1 MNTFTKPPV
10 WFWIVSG
17 ILVAWNAMGAVAYLG
32 DASMTAEDLAALPS
46 AEAALYENMPFWAMS
61 GYAIAVWV
69 GLSAALLL
77 LLRKKWAS
85 IAFVLSLAG
94 ILIQQTH
101 SFFLSDA
108 LEVYG
113 NAGLYFP
120 LFILAM
126 GIFAI
131 WFSRYSQRMGWIG

>member
-1 MNTFTKPPV
+1 MSTSTKIPV

-17 ILVAWNAMGAVAYLG
+17 ILVAWNAMGAFAYIG
-32 DASMTAEDLAALPS
+32 DVSMTAEDLAALPA
-46 AEAALYENMPFWAMS
+46 AEAALYENTPAWALS

-69 GLSAALLL
+69 GLAAALLL
-77 LLRKKWAS
+77 LLRKKWAT
-85 IAFVLSLAG
+85 IAFAISLVG
-94 ILIQQTH
+94 ILVQQTH

-113 NAGLYFP
+113 NAGLFFP

-131 WFSRYSQRMGWIG
+131 WFSRYAAQQRWIS